1 MNIIGLGNAGCAIA
15 AEFGQYPQYEIYKID
30 VDLQGTRCY
39 SIPECETAEEYE
51 SIDLL
56 SLGKFFQDLSGPT
69 TFIVSGSGKIS
80 CASLRILE
88 VIKDRPLSVLY
99 VKPDTSLMG
108 ERQLLRERV
117 VFGVLQEYARSGVF
131 EDIRIVSNDSLDD
144 VIGGAPILGYYEE
157 LNKSLVG
164 TLHMLNIFDNTDPI
178 VGSREKPY
186 LTHRISTVGICD
198 PYTMQEK
205 MLFSLDNPREKCY
218 IYGVSEEKL
227 RSDKTLL
234 KKITKQVKSKMEE
247 NLKVMY
253 AIYSIPY
260 DKDIV
265 YVIERTPHIQLQNN
279 LEKK

>member
-15 AEFGQYPQYEIYKID
+15 TEFEQYPQYKIYKID
-30 VDLQGTRCY
+30 VALQGDRCY
-39 SIPECETAEEYE
+39 SFPECETAEECE
-51 SIDLL
+51 SADLPFL
-56 SLGKFFQDLSGPT
+56 KEFFEDLVGPT
-69 TFIVSGSGKIS
+69 TFIVGGSGKIS

-88 VIKDRPLSVLY
+88 VIRDRPLSVLY

-117 VFGVLQEYARSGVF
+117 VFGVLQEYSRSGVF
-131 EDIRIVSNDSLDD
+131 EDIRIVSNESLDD
-144 VIGGAPILGYYEE
+144 IIGGAPILGYYGE
-157 LNKSLVG
+157 LNRSLVG
-164 TLHMLNIFDNTDPI
+164 TLHMLNVFDNSDPI

-186 LTHRISTVGICD
+186 LTHRISTVGVCD

-227 RSDKTLL
+227 RNDKTLL
-234 KKITKQVKSKMEE
+234 KKITKQVKSKMKED
-247 NLKVMY
+247 LKVTY
-253 AIYSIPY
+253 AIYSVPY
-260 DKDIV
+260 DEDII
-265 YVIERTPHIQLQNN
+265 YVVERTPHIQLQSN